1 MNCGDCHDQL
11 ADLSAGVLNAQGTQA
26 VQLHLEQCGQCS
38 QEWVVF
44 ERTLFL
50 VSTTQQVLPSPL
62 ASEQMWHQCM
72 EHIFEKVEA
81 ERLQAAPINIP
92 AGQGWR
98 GWLVRQPRWSWAG
111 LAGAFAL
118 FGAVWFMAPQGD
130 NAINN
135 DIFPPEGQLVALQN
149 PPAVAAGLINH
160 HSVTTVDP
168 FNDYAGKTLVSYSVA
183 PPAGTRP

>member
-1 MNCGDCHDQL
+1 MNCCDCHEQL
-11 ADLSAGVLNAQGTQA
+11 ADLSAGILNAQGTQA
-26 VQLHLEQCGQCS
+26 VQFHLEQCGHCS

-81 ERLQAAPINIP
+81 ERLQASPVNVP

-98 GWLVRQPRWSWAG
+98 GWVVRQPRWSWAG

-118 FGAVWFMAPQGD
+118 FGAVWFMAPHGD
-130 NAINN
+130 AAYN
-135 DIFPPEGQLVALQN
+135 DAFPPEGQLVALQN

-160 HSVTTVDP
+160 HAVTTVDP

-183 PPAGTRP
+183 PPARTRP